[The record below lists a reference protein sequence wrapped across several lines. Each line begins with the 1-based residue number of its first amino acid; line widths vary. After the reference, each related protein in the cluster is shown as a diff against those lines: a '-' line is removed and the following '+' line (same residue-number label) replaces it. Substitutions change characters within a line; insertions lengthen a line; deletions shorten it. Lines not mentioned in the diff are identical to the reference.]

1 MQLKRPKFH
10 QKFVKMKDSNRSSTA
25 WIAIVL
31 GLLVC
36 VTAVVGFSRT
46 VRECVGMSR
55 KKDELERAV
64 RLRADMIHQALVGNT
79 AIGPDI
85 FVRAAERI
93 RFLPDKSGYLFV
105 VSYDGRV
112 LAHPKYASVSPDGTA
127 RAAHKWIVP
136 ERLEEMVKCAK
147 RGGGYVYYPF
157 VDPET
162 EQKSNKHTFV
172 VPVRGAS
179 MLVGGGVLKPYRTRL
194 SLADAGPPAPEPKY
208 RVE

>member
-1 MQLKRPKFH
+1 MAEPQL
-10 QKFVKMKDSNRSSTA
+10 RSGKHNVA

-46 VRECVGMSR
+46 VRECVSMSR
-55 KKDELERAV
+55 KKDELEHAV
-64 RLRADMIHQALVGNT
+64 RSHARLIHQALVGES
-79 AIGPDI
+79 AIDADI
-85 FVRAAERI
+85 FIHAAERT
-93 RFLPDKSGYLFV
+93 RFLPDNSGYLFV
-105 VSYDGRV
+105 VSYDGQV

-136 ERLEEMVKCAK
+136 DRLRAMVECAK

-172 VPVRGAS
+172 APVRGAS

-194 SLADAGPPAPEPKY
+194 SLADSGPAVPEQKY